1 MNGRVTQHT
10 KISQCNAL
18 RYQNEGRSTHIIILI
33 GTENAFGG
41 QTPFL
46 DKTHNEIGIER
57 YFLNL
62 IHNVYKK
69 PIANIIL
76 HGDKH
81 EAFPQR

>member
-57 YFLNL
+57 YFLGLIQASMKNL
-62 IHNVYKK
+62 QVKSYLIGKN
-69 PIANIIL
+69 
-76 HGDKH
+76 
-81 EAFPQR
+81 